1 MALSSEF
8 PPWAKEHAPGQFCTF
23 PVGGSVADLG
33 PITRTQNPMV
43 VGTSVLGVTFAG
55 GVAVAADMLGSYGS
69 LARFKNISRVMRV
82 NDCTVLACAGDY
94 ADYQYLH
101 DIIEQMVI
109 DDEVAGDGHQC
120 KPEAIHSWLTRV
132 LYNRRSKL
140 NPLWNTILVG
150 GYHDEESFLG
160 YVDRIGL
167 AYESSVV
174 ATGFGAF
181 IALPLMRDA
190 YEKNPNMSKDEAL
203 TLLERCLKI
212 LYYRDSRAFNRYEI
226 AIVTKDG
233 ATILPPA
240 SCVPNWEIA
249 HFVRN
254 E

>member
-1 MALSSEF
+1 MALSSDF
-8 PPWAKEHAPGQFCTF
+8 LPWPKEHAPGQFYTF
-23 PVGGSVADLG
+23 PVGGSVADFG

-43 VGTSVLGVTFAG
+43 VGTSVLGVKFAG

-69 LARFKNISRVMRV
+69 LARFRNISRVMRV
-82 NDCTVLACAGDY
+82 NDYTVLACAGDY

-101 DIIEQMVI
+101 DIIEQMV
-109 DDEVAGDGHQC
+109 
-120 KPEAIHSWLTRV
+120 
-132 LYNRRSKL
+132 RSKL

-167 AYESSVV
+167 AYESPVV

-190 YEKNPNMSKDEAL
+190 HEKNPNMSKDEAL

-240 SCVPNWEIA
+240 SCVTNWEIA